1 MVTERLLPFFKALS
15 DSNRL
20 KIVGLLANRP
30 HAVEELAAS
39 LDLKPSTISHH
50 LSRLA
55 EAGLV
60 SARAE
65 GHYNVYQ
72 LELDSLRETARL
84 LLSEETL
91 PAIASDVDIG
101 AYQRKVLRNFLLPDG
116 RLKDIPS
123 QRKKRLIILEHLVQ
137 RFQPGTIYPEAR
149 VNEVLSQFHE
159 DTATLRRELVG
170 NGLMLREEGQYWRQ
184 ADPVPGQSGTP
195 SPG

>member
-1 MVTERLLPFFKALS
+1 MDTERLLPFFKALS
-15 DSNRL
+15 DANRL

-65 GHYNVYQ
+65 GHYSVYR

-84 LLSEETL
+84 LLSEEVL

-101 AYQRKVLRNFLLPDG
+101 AYQRKVLRDYLLPDG

-123 QRKKRLIILEHLVQ
+123 QRKKRLVILEHLAG
-137 RFQPGTIYPEAR
+137 RFQPGMIYPEAR
-149 VNEVLSQFHE
+149 VNEVLIQFHE

-170 NGLMLREEGQYWRQ
+170 YGLMRREGGQYWREV
-184 ADPVPGQSGTP
+184 APVSGESGTA
-195 SPG
+195 SQG